1 MRIGIAKVRVDSQL
15 HLKHEQL
22 SGLTGR
28 AANGSFSGTASFRL
42 LRFVSMKEGA
52 WSSGVGSRWLGPSAG
67 VVVASSAQVSIAP
80 SVSGTVRNGR
90 FAPVAHFQREPSGG

>member
-42 LRFVSMKEGA
+42 LRFVRSDSHRRRVLRVRRAWPRVKSRPGA
-52 WSSGVGSRWLGPSAG
+52 GFVRCDELRAG
-67 VVVASSAQVSIAP
+67 
-80 SVSGTVRNGR
+80 GR
-90 FAPVAHFQREPSGG
+90 SYAYDLDYRADARDA